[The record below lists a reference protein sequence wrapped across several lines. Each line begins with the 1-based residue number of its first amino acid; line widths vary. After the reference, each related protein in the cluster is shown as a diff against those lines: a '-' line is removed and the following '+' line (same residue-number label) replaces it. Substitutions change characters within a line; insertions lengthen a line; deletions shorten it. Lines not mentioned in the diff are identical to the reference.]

1 MTTQPLIRR
10 FLLARFLSTLA
21 DQFLLFAV
29 PLIIFKATGSAK
41 LSGLA
46 FAIEWLP
53 RVVSLPLAGLLADQL
68 GSRRIFL
75 LADSFRAV
83 ACLAGFGWIAW
94 AGSSHLFLA
103 LSLMS
108 AAVAFFYAQGFIA
121 LEASLPRVFPVG
133 DLPKVQSWLQGIEQ
147 VSSIGGPLVSSFLV
161 IWVKSENLILIAALL
176 FSVSFLANLG
186 LPSLNSSTS
195 PNLKKSISADF
206 KVAWGHIVGLP
217 GLKMLIAYTV
227 LVNLMYGLARALSVP
242 MTAGTFGLSD
252 HYYGVLIASSGG
264 VTLLFLSFVPWLVKK
279 MPFRWFGFGA
289 FSLLA
294 FSSFTSAIPVFSVF
308 ALSFAILHGA
318 DALFNVYIRTQRAKV
333 IPRED
338 MGKTIG
344 FIVCMNQLSVPLSG
358 LFIAFWPKTLG
369 SQNLILFVSTIAVGL
384 SALIWFFS
392 SRRSESGSSASIA
405 GQSA

>member
-1 MTTQPLIRR
+1 MTPQPLIRR
-10 FLLARFLSTLA
+10 FLVARFLSTLA
-21 DQFLLFAV
+21 DQFLLFVV

-53 RVVSLPLAGLLADQL
+53 RVISLPLAGLLADQL
-68 GSRRIFL
+68 GSRKIFL

-83 ACLAGFGWIAW
+83 ACVLGFGWIVV
-94 AGSSHLFLA
+94 AGQENLFLV

-161 IWVKSENLILIAALL
+161 LWVKSENLILIAALL
-176 FSVSFLANLG
+176 FSISFLANLG
-186 LPSLNSSTS
+186 LPSLSSSVS
-195 PNLKKSISADF
+195 PQAKKSISADF
-206 KVAWGHIVGLP
+206 KVAWGHIMRLP
-217 GLKMLIAYTV
+217 GLKILIAYTV
-227 LVNLMYGLARALSVP
+227 LVNLMYGLARAISAP

-279 MPFRWFGFGA
+279 VSFRWYGFGA
-289 FSLLA
+289 FALLA
-294 FSSFTSAIPVFSVF
+294 VSSFASAIPYFPVF
-308 ALSFAILHGA
+308 ALSFAVLHGA

-344 FIVCMNQLSVPLSG
+344 FIVCLNQLSVPMSG
-358 LFIAFWPKTLG
+358 LWMALWPKDYG
-369 SQNLILFVSTIAVGL
+369 SHGLILLVSAMAVGL
-384 SALIWFFS
+384 SALIWFLS
-392 SRRSESGSSASIA
+392 SGRSKSETAPGIA